1 MSQVMLF
8 PWLFLV
14 CQQYDFEE
22 ISLRWSEDLVQAS
35 ELLLT
40 VEGLHYDSDEQVE
53 EQKGDYEEEQNH
65 EDRSLVSI
73 EPLLLHVIRFLR
85 IY

>member
-1 MSQVMLF
+1 MLF

-40 VEGLHYDSDEQVE
+40 VEGLHYDSDE
-53 EQKGDYEEEQNH
+53 
-65 EDRSLVSI
+65 
-73 EPLLLHVIRFLR
+73 
-85 IY
+85 